1 MAEKNVGRFTVGED
15 FDTKALAE
23 RALVEITAMG
33 YGAALEKSERGYRIA
48 YQKDIGG
55 LDTALGRWQNSVADI
70 EKDGGKLTVSF
81 HGHKIADKLIAFFLG
96 GFFWGLPWIFEAV
109 ALHNRKHSEQVFL
122 NTVSV
127 FVSSAKE
134 DED

>member
-23 RALVEITAMG
+23 RALTEITAMG
-33 YGAALEKSERGYRIA
+33 YEATLEKAEKGYRIA

-55 LDTALGRWQNSVADI
+55 LDTALGRWQNSVAEI
-70 EKDGGKLTVSF
+70 EKDGRKLTVSF
-81 HGHKIADKLIAFFLG
+81 CGHKITDKLIAFFLG

-127 FVSSAKE
+127 FVSSTKE

>member
-1 MAEKNVGRFTVGED
+1 MTEKNVGRFTVGKD

-33 YGAALEKSERGYRIA
+33 YEATLEKADKGYRIA

-55 LDTALGRWQNSVADI
+55 LDTALGRWQNSVAEI
-70 EKDGGKLTVSF
+70 EKEGSALTVSF

-127 FVSSAKE
+127 FVSSTIE

>member
-1 MAEKNVGRFTVGED
+1 MTEKNVGRFTVGKD

-33 YGAALEKSERGYRIA
+33 YEATHEKAEKGYRIA
-48 YQKDIGG
+48 NQKDIGG
-55 LDTALGRWQNSVADI
+55 LDTALGRWQNSVAEI
-70 EKDGGKLTVSF
+70 EKEGSALTVSF

-127 FVSSAKE
+127 FVSSTKE